1 MPVLIGTDE
10 AGYGPNL
17 GPLVISAT
25 VWRVP
30 DKLHTTDLYELLK
43 RVVTRTPHIG
53 RGGGPSV
60 VLADSKAIYKAG
72 GSLAGLECGIFSA
85 LALLGQRPTR
95 WRDVWQALAADS
107 AWQLATEPWSV
118 DFDRPVPLDVDAD
131 HISLVS
137 QAWQQCLQQ
146 TGVEFCGLRS
156 VAVFPDQFNRCIDQ
170 LGNKASLLSK
180 LTLELVAREI
190 QTAADEPILVQCDK
204 HGGRNKYGPHLQQA
218 FPDYLVEVYEETRAR
233 SVYRWG
239 TPPRRVEIRFSVHGE
254 QFLPCALASMASKY
268 LRELAMLAFNDF
280 WGRHVPGLKPTAG
293 YPEDARRFKAEIAA
307 CQTRLQIPDHSLWR
321 NR

>member
-30 DKLHTTDLYELLK
+30 DKLRTTDLYELLNG
-43 RVVTRTPHIG
+43 VVTHAPHVG
-53 RGGGPSV
+53 HGGPSV
-60 VLADSKAIYKAG
+60 ALADSKALYKAG

-107 AWQLATEPWSV
+107 IWQLATEPWSA

-131 HISLVS
+131 RIRLVS
-137 QAWQQCLQQ
+137 QAWQQRLQQ
-146 TGVEFCGLRS
+146 TGIEFCSLRS
-156 VAVFPDQFNRCIDQ
+156 VAVFPDQFNRYLDE
-170 LGNKASLLSK
+170 LGNKASVLSQ

-190 QTAADEPILVQCDK
+190 RAAAEEPILVQCDK

-218 FPDYLVEVYEETRAR
+218 FPD
-233 SVYRWG
+233 
-239 TPPRRVEIRFSVHGE
+239 
-254 QFLPCALASMASKY
+254 
-268 LRELAMLAFNDF
+268 
-280 WGRHVPGLKPTAG
+280 
-293 YPEDARRFKAEIAA
+293 
-307 CQTRLQIPDHSLWR
+307 
-321 NR
+321 